1 MKTLKAILAISM
13 FTVSSFAMSAGFDK
27 DPGRLIEEN
36 QRAMEAYAAELGK
49 PAPKVEKYRY
59 GMELDVVK
67 VISVTRKAKVCG
79 VVPARMTFLDSK
91 GELQTVEYQ
100 TVGGGCPRG

>member
-13 FTVSSFAMSAGFDK
+13 FTVSSFAMSAGFDR

-49 PAPKVEKYRY
+49 PAPKVEKYRF
-59 GMELDVVK
+59 GMD
-67 VISVTRKAKVCG
+67 G
-79 VVPARMTFLDSK
+79 VFQGSCRVNRVFRLPFSAAAVPAP
-91 GELQTVEYQ
+91 V
-100 TVGGGCPRG
+100 RG